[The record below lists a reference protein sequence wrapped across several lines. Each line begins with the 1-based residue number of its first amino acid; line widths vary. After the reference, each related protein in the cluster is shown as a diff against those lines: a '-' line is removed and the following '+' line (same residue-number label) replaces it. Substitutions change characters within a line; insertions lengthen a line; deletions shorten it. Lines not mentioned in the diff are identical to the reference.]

1 MHGIILHEEYRDRMR
16 KLSPENLGK
25 LVENM
30 FRIDAG
36 EEPELFGDEY
46 LDFFS
51 ETVCGRVGRDIE
63 LSDKKS
69 RVGKLGGAPKGNQ
82 NATKNNQKQAE
93 NNQKTTKKQA
103 KTTPNTN
110 NQLPITNTNNI
121 YPKKNNSFVNGCTKS
136 DIDFEN
142 LELKVIK
149 NQ

>member
-36 EEPELFGDEY
+36 EEPESFGDEY

-63 LSDKKS
+63 MSEKQKENGKK
-69 RVGKLGGAPKGNQ
+69 GGAPKGNR
-82 NATKNNQKQAE
+82 NATKNNPKTTQKQPK
-93 NNQKTTKKQA
+93 NKPKTNPNT
-103 KTTPNTN
+103 NTN
-110 NQLPITNTNNI
+110 NQLPITNNNI
-121 YPKKNNSFVNGCTKS
+121 RPKKSNRFVDSCSKS
-136 DIDFEN
+136 DIDFES
-142 LELKVIK
+142 LEIKVVK
-149 NQ
+149 N

>member
-36 EEPELFGDEY
+36 EEPEPFGDEY

-51 ETVCGRVGRDIE
+51 ETVCGRLGRDIE
-63 LSDKKS
+63 LSELKS
-69 RVGKLGGAPKGNQ
+69 RVGKKGGAPKGNQ
-82 NATKNNQKQAE
+82 NASKTNQNQAE
-93 NNQKTTKKQA
+93 NNQKTSRKQP

-110 NQLPITNTNNI
+110 TNTNTNNI
-121 YPKKNNSFVNGCTKS
+121 YPRKNNRFVDSCSKS
-136 DIDFEN
+136 DIDFDS
-142 LELKVIK
+142 LEIKVVK
-149 NQ
+149 N

>member
-16 KLSPENLGK
+16 KLSPENLGR

-36 EEPELFGDEY
+36 EEPEPFGDEY

-63 LSDKKS
+63 MSEKQKENGKK
-69 RVGKLGGAPKGNQ
+69 GGAPKGNR
-82 NATKNNQKQAE
+82 NATKNNPKTTQKQPK
-93 NNQKTTKKQA
+93 NNPKTNPNT
-103 KTTPNTN
+103 NTN
-110 NQLPITNTNNI
+110 NQLPITNNI